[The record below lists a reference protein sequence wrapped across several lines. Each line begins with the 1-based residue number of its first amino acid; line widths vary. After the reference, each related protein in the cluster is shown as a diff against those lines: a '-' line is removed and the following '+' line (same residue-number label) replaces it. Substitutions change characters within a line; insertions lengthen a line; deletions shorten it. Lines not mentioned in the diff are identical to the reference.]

1 MSSMERE
8 LEALGVTV
16 TPDAELATAERR
28 RRITLDVI
36 ANFEARGM
44 PRAADGVRETL
55 LAPLDR
61 LIAAIKRDPT
71 PQQHPRVT
79 ERELERES
87 ERRAA
92 AAKEAARD
100 LRADGY
106 QPEPEEPDEPES
118 EPEEDL
124 L

>member
-1 MSSMERE
+1 MSNMERE

-36 ANFEARGM
+36 ARFEERGM
-44 PRAADGVRETL
+44 PRAAEGVRETV

-61 LIAAIKRDPT
+61 LIEAIKRNPE
-71 PQQHPRVT
+71 PVKHPRVA
-79 ERELERES
+79 EFELEKER

-100 LRADGY
+100 LRANGY
-106 QPEPEEPDEPES
+106 QPEPEEP
-118 EPEEDL
+118 EEDL